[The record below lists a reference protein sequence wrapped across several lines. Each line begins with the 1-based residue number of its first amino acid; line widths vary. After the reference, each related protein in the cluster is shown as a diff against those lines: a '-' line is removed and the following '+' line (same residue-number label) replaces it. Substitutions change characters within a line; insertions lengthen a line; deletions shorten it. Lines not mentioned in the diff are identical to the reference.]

1 MVFHG
6 DYDIDDTSDSEDR
19 VGDGDDDDAR
29 ATCFRK
35 VLVLFAGVRYS
46 LRHKIR

>member
-1 MVFHG
+1 MVFHD
-6 DYDIDDTSDSEDR
+6 DYDVDDTSDGEDE

-29 ATCFRK
+29 GSCFRI